1 VADTLALSTVS
12 DLEEVGITGAAAVS
26 IAGCFGNLGDDEN
39 LEQEPAQEP
48 LAEPER
54 DKPELEP
61 PSGLMASFDEAAV
74 LAWLATVP
82 GLTAA
87 ERAAAV
93 EMIAED
99 EYDGSALA
107 AVTAKMLGRL
117 LKGTH
122 AEGAVPLLL
131 AARDAHIAAE
141 EAELEPA
148 AAEPA
153 VAPGCQICF
162 EAYGSARPSLTLRL
176 SLEVL

>member
-1 VADTLALSTVS
+1 VA
-12 DLEEVGITGAAAVS
+12 DLEEVGITAAAAVS
-26 IAGCFGNLGDDEN
+26 IAGCFGNLDDDEN

-48 LAEPER
+48 VAEPEP
-54 DKPELEP
+54 DEPEPEP
-61 PSGLMASFDEAAV
+61 PPGLMASFDEAAV
-74 LAWLATVP
+74 LAWLGTVP

-117 LKGTH
+117 LKGTD
-122 AEGAVPLLL
+122 AEGAAPLLL
-131 AARDAHIAAE
+131 AARDAHLAAE
-141 EAELEPA
+141 EAKPEPA

-153 VAPGCQICF
+153 AAPGCQICF
-162 EAYGSARPSLTLRL
+162 EAYGSARPSLKLRL
-176 SLEVL
+176 PLEVL